1 MCKICLVWPRHVVQR
16 KRKAWKLS
24 QIFND
29 VARLTINVVVR
40 CAGFNDLRYIQV
52 YRENISMIFYLML
65 FIAFQLEFEGQR
77 IRYQRLEIHLQR
89 RPRFSTGFIKVC
101 TNARSLQTMPR
112 TLVLRYSCQLAA
124 FRGTRRVACN
134 ERVSRTRKYLHV
146 TGLPTRV
153 KFLWNVPGLAL
164 IVSVLTT
171 KPNLSV
177 NGLVSRRKPAWTLI
191 KGDSTSTVILDL
203 CWHTGRGKRLWSF
216 KNV

>member
-1 MCKICLVWPRHVVQR
+1 MTQTRCVTKAESLKTLANIQRCYKTHDQRSRSMCRVQWLTLHTGISR
-16 KRKAWKLS
+16 KHIHDILP
-24 QIFND
+24 D
-29 VARLTINVVVR
+29 VIHRFPA
-40 CAGFNDLRYIQV
+40 
-52 YRENISMIFYLML
+52 
-65 FIAFQLEFEGQR
+65 R
-77 IRYQRLEIHLQR
+77 IRGSADTIPLEIHLQR

-101 TNARSLQTMPR
+101 TNARFLQTMPR

-177 NGLVSRRKPAWTLI
+177 NGLVPRRKPAWTLI